1 MPDHQDMLAGN
12 RQEDDLEQDGTS
24 MKPESTHITPPATQR
39 QVKILLKA
47 LLRLGQTPEV
57 RQEKVRTLS
66 RALRTNGYRID
77 CRKLADSL
85 ITSLLFGLLR

>member
-1 MPDHQDMLAGN
+1 
-12 RQEDDLEQDGTS
+12 
-24 MKPESTHITPPATQR
+24 MKSKITNVAPPATQR

-47 LLRLGQTPEV
+47 LLRLGQAPEV

-66 RALRTNGYRID
+66 RALQTNGYRID
-77 CRKLADSL
+77 CRKLADCL